1 MIRVLHVIGR
11 MNRGGAETM
20 IMNIYRNID
29 KSKVQ
34 FDFVESTNEVT
45 AYTEEIT
52 SLGGKIYK
60 CPHYNGLNHFEY
72 IKWWK
77 DFFNNHSNDYKIV
90 HGHIGSTA
98 AIYLKIA
105 KKYNLITIAHSHSDS
120 SFWTKGGKLYWM
132 FAYPTRYISDYF
144 FGCSK
149 DAGIARYGKKVTSS
163 NKFKVINNAI
173 DLNKFTFNHEIR
185 LNIRNEFGI
194 RDEILLGH
202 VGRMDDN
209 KNQRFIIDLIEVMHN
224 QGLNVKALL
233 VGTGVNF
240 YLLNKVVKEKHLD
253 KYVFFTGVR
262 SDVLLGLYINDE
274 LTLEETGE
282 IQLTETGISGIC
294 TFNISSLA
302 SKSLNSNNKVSV
314 KINFVP
320 QIKNFKEFFATRNE
334 QLENRTIE
342 ELLESILNY
351 KLTSVI
357 LKKSQIKKN
366 TYWNDLNNIEKEL
379 LIKNIESF
387 ELNINSTNSYD
398 KAQVCTGGIPLNEID
413 CNMESNYHKNLYFV
427 GEILDVDG
435 KCGGFNLAFAFI
447 TGYIA
452 GSSV

>member
-1 MIRVLHVIGR
+1 M
-11 MNRGGAETM
+11 
-20 IMNIYRNID
+20 
-29 KSKVQ
+29 SKVAIIGAGASGIIAALKAS
-34 FDFVESTNEVT
+34 EKNEVILIDSNDKCGKKLLVT
-45 AYTEEIT
+45 GNGKCNYWNEDINITKYFTNQKDILNNILEKKMVVLDYLYNIGIYPKIKNGYYYPMSYQASSIREIFEKEIKRKNIKT
-52 SLGGKIYK
+52 M
-60 CPHYNGLNHFEY
+60 YNSKVLNILKLDNRFVIELENEKLEVDKLIIATGSKASPKTGSDGFGYVIARKFNHNINPILPALVGLNSNDIY
-72 IKWWK
+72 IKDW
-77 DFFNNHSNDYKIV
+77 
-90 HGHIGSTA
+90 A
-98 AIYLKIA
+98 
-105 KKYNLITIAHSHSDS
+105 
-120 SFWTKGGKLYWM
+120 
-132 FAYPTRYISDYF
+132 
-144 FGCSK
+144 
-149 DAGIARYGKKVTSS
+149 
-163 NKFKVINNAI
+163 
-173 DLNKFTFNHEIR
+173 
-185 LNIRNEFGI
+185 
-194 RDEILLGH
+194 
-202 VGRMDDN
+202 
-209 KNQRFIIDLIEVMHN
+209 
-224 QGLNVKALL
+224 
-233 VGTGVNF
+233 
-240 YLLNKVVKEKHLD
+240 
-253 KYVFFTGVR
+253 GVR